1 MGGVNMPLN
10 NSINKMYPDGSLVAS
25 ERLPLPES
33 QLNLARRSMSTEDYA
48 HFSAVQLYAITY
60 LSGGLFIKGF
70 MALPAVAE
78 EALLP
83 ALIFN
88 RGGAGIR
95 GALTAESAMN
105 YAGLYASWGYIC
117 VASQYRGQGGSE
129 GIEEWGG
136 RDVDDALNLIP
147 LLDSLN
153 YADKARI
160 GIIGGSRGGM
170 MALQMLARTNRFLA
184 AVTIGAPAALHQEP
198 ANSYIY
204 KTFAKLIPEG
214 QDLREAARARSA
226 TDFAADIC
234 KTTPLLVLHG
244 TGDRRVDP
252 MHGYKLGMALQQC
265 NHPYKL
271 VMYDNAD
278 HVLAGRRNESNEE
291 IRQWVDRYVKRREA
305 LPKTGPH
312 GA

>member
-1 MGGVNMPLN
+1 M
-10 NSINKMYPDGSLVAS
+10 
-25 ERLPLPES
+25 
-33 QLNLARRSMSTEDYA
+33 
-48 HFSAVQLYAITY
+48 
-60 LSGGLFIKGF
+60 
-70 MALPAVAE
+70 
-78 EALLP
+78 
-83 ALIFN
+83 
-88 RGGAGIR
+88 
-95 GALTAESAMN
+95 
-105 YAGLYASWGYIC
+105 
-117 VASQYRGQGGSE
+117 
-129 GIEEWGG
+129 
-136 RDVDDALNLIP
+136 
-147 LLDSLN
+147 
-153 YADKARI
+153 
-160 GIIGGSRGGM
+160 
-170 MALQMLARTNRFLA
+170 
-184 AVTIGAPAALHQEP
+184 
-198 ANSYIY
+198 
-204 KTFAKLIPEG
+204 
-214 QDLREAARARSA
+214 REAARARSA